1 MKTFIIRG
9 GLGNQ
14 IFAYA
19 FSLFYKQETGEDIRY
34 LRRRRGKLKPIEK
47 TELYSVF
54 DVDVKSAGVFSR
66 IQYKLC
72 KMLKV
77 KGSIS
82 KDESLS
88 FTSTFFDGFWQDKRY
103 YEEFSK
109 NWLEFRPFALSERN
123 EAVMRDMKN
132 TNSVFIH
139 VRRGDYLK
147 ERNVGIFGNVCT
159 KEYYEKALAEINSK
173 VENPEFFIFSNDIE
187 WIEDNFNIPNSRII
201 SWNQGSDSYLDLYL
215 MSHCKH
221 AIIANSTFSYW
232 GAYLVTDKE
241 VVVYPKKWYNSGIE
255 APDIA
260 PSNWVGL

>member
-19 FSLFYKQETGEDIRY
+19 FSLFYTQETGEEARY

-47 TELYSVF
+47 TELFTVF
-54 DVDVKSAGVFSR
+54 DIDVESASIFAR
-66 IQYKLC
+66 LRYKLC
-72 KMLKV
+72 KMLKI
-77 KGSIS
+77 KDSIS

-88 FTSTFFDGFWQDKRY
+88 FSSSFFDGFWQDKKY
-103 YEEFSK
+103 YEDFPRD
-109 NWLEFRPFALSERN
+109 WIEFRPFVLSARN
-123 EAVMRDMKN
+123 QEVVDEMKT

-147 ERNVGIFGNVCT
+147 ERNIGIFGNVCT
-159 KEYYEKALAEINSK
+159 KEYYEKALEEINTK
-173 VENPEFFIFSNDIE
+173 VENPVFFIFSNDIE
-187 WIEDNFNIPNSRII
+187 WIEDNFNIPNSRVV

-215 MSHCKH
+215 MCQCKH

-232 GAYLVTDKE
+232 GAYLVTEKD

-260 PSNWVGL
+260 PINWIGL